1 MATAATSCSCGCS
14 SMTSLTAAEP
24 CGCGC
29 SCCGEATRTKEQEV
43 AELVTLRQAI
53 DKRLAELEPDR
64 AGA

>member
-1 MATAATSCSCGCS
+1 
-14 SMTSLTAAEP
+14 MTSLTAAEP

-29 SCCGEATRTKEQEV
+29 ACCGEATRTKEQEV

-53 DKRLAELEPDR
+53 DKRLVELEPDR